1 MTVSELAKRCF
12 NIMTKMGDIEVV
24 GSMEVINKQL
34 ILMSPPVGLDKED
47 SEVLPKLL
55 TDPKGNTTSIY
66 L

>member
-24 GSMEVINKQL
+24 GEIEVINKQL
-34 ILMSPPVGLDKED
+34 VLLQAQVGLDKDD
-47 SEVLPKLL
+47 SEVLPKVL
-55 TDPKGNTTSIY
+55 TDESGQSSSVY